1 MGSKQRKRRKQI
13 VTVLLYL
20 PSPPLICRG
29 KDLFGCID
37 DGVACVGEILVE
49 DGLVPNDSEVGKQ
62 WRGRSPWVDLWLQY
76 CLLGVLH
83 VDTLQNHFPY
93 MSIGDRSVNYV
104 FRTTWIWWWSAT
116 GMLLTVIFTTQVKRI
131 WCVWLDTWPGFPIIW
146 IKAKSGLDVSHY
158 KRFSKT
164 VVHTSIAAKSKIFCP
179 DITKKISNAT
189 DKSTE
194 YRHTRTENSSLCMTL
209 RGKTS

>member
-1 MGSKQRKRRKQI
+1 MTWAFAR
-13 VTVLLYL
+13 
-20 PSPPLICRG
+20 
-29 KDLFGCID
+29 
-37 DGVACVGEILVE
+37 
-49 DGLVPNDSEVGKQ
+49 
-62 WRGRSPWVDLWLQY
+62 VDLWLQC

-131 WCVWLDTWPGFPIIW
+131 WCVWLDTWPGFRIIW

-158 KRFSKT
+158 KRLSKT
-164 VVHTSIAAKSKIFCP
+164 VVHTSIAEKSKIFCP

-194 YRHTRTENSSLCMTL
+194 YTHTQEQKIVPCVWHSAAKHRKNNKGLSRCRTHNSRKHLSFSL
-209 RGKTS
+209 SQP